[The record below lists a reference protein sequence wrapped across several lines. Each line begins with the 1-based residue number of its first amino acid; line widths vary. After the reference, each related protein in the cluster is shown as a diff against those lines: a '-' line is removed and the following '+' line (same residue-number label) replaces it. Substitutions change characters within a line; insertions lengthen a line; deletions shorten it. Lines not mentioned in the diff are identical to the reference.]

1 MDAFELTPPEAVAAV
16 PAERAAGLITLTE
29 DRKAAAEE
37 RAAHFAERLR
47 ELDVRS
53 PQFTTV
59 LDELLA
65 VGEADMRA
73 AASVA
78 GALLDRSARAL
89 SGTRGEIASPQQ
101 QVTVSL
107 AGLRR
112 TVAEL
117 DPAKLPLTGRKLL
130 GMFPMAGAAKKA
142 LDRYRAA
149 NEPVNALVVELRA
162 RQDVLRRDNAVLQGE
177 RERLWQT
184 MGKLAETAAF
194 AAAVDNAIDR
204 QAEVFD
210 LTDPAHA
217 NALRA
222 DVLHPIRQRHQ
233 DLLTQLAVSA
243 QGYLAL
249 DLIRRTNDELIRG
262 VERAVSTTV
271 SALRVALLVSGA
283 LAGQRDVLDEIGAL
297 QATTDGLLRANSE
310 LLALQ
315 SEEVRRAG
323 TDPAVGVE
331 TIRLSFDRI
340 YASIDAIETFK
351 AGAVR
356 TMATTVESLSGEI
369 RRAED
374 YLRRSHDAAVDGRE
388 PAEGA

>member
-1 MDAFELTPPEAVAAV
+1 MDAFELTPPEPVAAV
-16 PAERAAGLITLTE
+16 PAERAAGLITLDDGT
-29 DRKAAAEE
+29 RAAAQR
-37 RAAHFAERLR
+37 RAEHFAERLQA
-47 ELDVRS
+47 LDVRS
-53 PQFTTV
+53 PQFTAV

-73 AASVA
+73 AATVA

-89 SGTRGEIASPQQ
+89 SGTRGDIASPQQ

-107 AGLRR
+107 SGLRR

-117 DPAKLPLTGRKLL
+117 DPAKLPITGRKLL
-130 GMFPMAGAAKKA
+130 GMIPIAGAAKKA

-149 NEPVNALVVELRA
+149 NEPVNALVLDLRA

-184 MGKLAETAAF
+184 MGKLAEAAAF
-194 AAAVDNAIDR
+194 AEAVDAAIDR
-204 QAEVFD
+204 QAGIFD
-210 LTDPAHA
+210 LTDLAHA

-249 DLIRRTNDELIRG
+249 DLLRRTNDELIRG

-271 SALRVALLVSGA
+271 SALRVALLVSAA
-283 LAGQRDVLDEIGAL
+283 LAGQRDMLDEVDAVR
-297 QATTDGLLRANSE
+297 ATTDGLIRANSE
-310 LLALQ
+310 LLAMQ
-315 SEEVRRAG
+315 SEEVRQASS
-323 TDPAVGVE
+323 DPAVGVE
-331 TIRLSFDRI
+331 TLRLSFDRI
-340 YASIDAIETFK
+340 YASIDAIDTFK
-351 AGAVR
+351 ADAVR
-356 TMATTVESLSGEI
+356 TMASTVESLSGEI

-374 YLRRSHDAAVDGRE
+374 YLRRSHEAAPDRRG
-388 PAEGA
+388 EGA